1 MSVHWL
7 NSIARTPRGAPTF
20 EDATVVVAAVATAAA
35 SIIAAPGLGGVAG
48 AGLARL
54 MVAIAAVDARRFII
68 PDEFSAAALALGLA
82 DAAIRQPD
90 AIGAAFAGAT
100 LHAGAAH
107 RQRDHP
113 AAVRPV
119 PRASDLD
126 RLAWR
131 EDGAA
136 DFFGEGPRLA
146 HGWVEGMAAARHRSG
161 GSVRFDRL
169 GNRMSGSNHRRCR
182 GRTGMDKFAR
192 LICGAL
198 VLAMSA
204 TAATAADAVVDTATI
219 ASYGDPD
226 TALKRI
232 GPQARRGNARAEAL
246 LGYMYE
252 HGLGVPQS
260 WPAAVDYYLLAAEQG
275 DSTGQYLLG
284 LMYDKGFGVSRDV
297 VQAYKWLNLAASHG
311 PKNNREYFLRLRDA
325 VASKMTRAQLDL
337 GQQLALEWSMTR
349 VGR

>member
-1 MSVHWL
+1 
-7 NSIARTPRGAPTF
+7 
-20 EDATVVVAAVATAAA
+20 
-35 SIIAAPGLGGVAG
+35 
-48 AGLARL
+48 
-54 MVAIAAVDARRFII
+54 
-68 PDEFSAAALALGLA
+68 
-82 DAAIRQPD
+82 
-90 AIGAAFAGAT
+90 
-100 LHAGAAH
+100 
-107 RQRDHP
+107 
-113 AAVRPV
+113 
-119 PRASDLD
+119 
-126 RLAWR
+126 
-131 EDGAA
+131 
-136 DFFGEGPRLA
+136 
-146 HGWVEGMAAARHRSG
+146 
-161 GSVRFDRL
+161 
-169 GNRMSGSNHRRCR
+169 
-182 GRTGMDKFAR
+182 MDKFAR

-275 DSTGQYLLG
+275 DATGQYLLG

-311 PKNNREYFLRLRDA
+311 PKDNRPQRPQPRSLCRKEPGLPWERPSGLLAWPLPRRPYFRR
-325 VASKMTRAQLDL
+325 TPIPF
-337 GQQLALEWSMTR
+337 
-349 VGR
+349 